1 MTTPSIESLVV
12 LLKQLAESGAANR
25 GWEAS
30 LSERVRDL
38 LRSRDS
44 DLKGAASA
52 VRKAARAML
61 NHLPADVRD
70 DVLNPG
76 TPKHVATKQ
85 AYRMGQLDLAHLLI
99 AQASTRR
106 VDAEFRETLANPT
119 YRRLLQEI
127 YDGECSTFELA
138 ERVNR
143 SPEQTSRNLSV
154 LRKAGISDFRRV
166 SKQVLNFLTPA
177 ARHAFGK
184 LIEEEDAPF
193 VKEVREFKRETSRAL
208 KKVREH
214 VDPTYNVRP
223 VFKPAPSLVSSD

>member
-1 MTTPSIESLVV
+1 MPSTESLAV
-12 LLKQLAESGAANR
+12 LLTQLAESGATSK

-44 DLKGAASA
+44 DLKEAASA
-52 VRKAARAML
+52 VRKAARAL
-61 NHLPADVRD
+61 LVQLPKEVRD
-70 DVLNPG
+70 EVLNPG
-76 TPKHVATKQ
+76 TPRHVATKQ
-85 AYRMGQLDLAHLLI
+85 AYRMGQLDFAHLLV

-106 VDAEFRETLANPT
+106 VDDEFRETLANPT
-119 YRRLLQEI
+119 YRRLLQEM
-127 YDGECSTFELA
+127 YDGECSTLELA
-138 ERVNR
+138 ERVRR

-184 LIEEEDAPF
+184 LVEQEDAPF
-193 VKEVREFKRETSRAL
+193 VKEVREFKLETCRAL
-208 KKVREH
+208 QAAMVG
-214 VDPTYNVRP
+214 VDPTYSEQP
-223 VFKPAPSLVSSD
+223 IFKPASSVVGHF